1 MQLGR
6 LNARAAVVVAVGSL
20 ALLISACGSA
30 PGPAPSATPAKP
42 TSTTRAPSTSTT
54 VESTSAAVLQA
65 YRSSWSAF
73 EHALADANPSDPDLA
88 APGTTPVLF
97 VHGINSGPWAWTR
110 GDVDGMGEPPLQYVQ
125 KSLGNGKVTG
135 YTFDWS
141 KYAGGQGNPVL
152 WVTSPLPT
160 SLGADLSQ
168 AIACVARN
176 SGHQVIIIAHSM
188 GGLITQDAS
197 SLVRAD
203 IASVFTLG
211 TPYQGSW
218 AASAAGGQRLLGGL
232 DLVAQVIRAACGF
245 QASDLLC
252 IYAAEQHDPGV
263 EAMRLD
269 PAGGWKARPAW
280 PAGLPVYSLAG
291 SVTGTWQ
298 PVWPLNIQVPLID
311 AGDVVVGTNSQRA
324 SWPGTT
330 LSCPVR
336 LGLGSPVGTPAAL
349 SVLDVLD
356 TSLCFHWNEPDTRA
370 LLDHHGSA

>member
-160 SLGADLSQ
+160 SLGAALSQ

-269 PAGGWKARPAW
+269 PPGGWKARPAW
-280 PAGLPVYSLAG
+280 PARASGVLAG
-291 SVTGTWQ
+291 RQRYRDMAAGLAAQHPGASYRRRGRRRGHQLATGLLAWNDPVLSGTARTGQPRGHASRAVRSRRAGHQ
-298 PVWPLNIQVPLID
+298 PVLPL
-311 AGDVVVGTNSQRA
+311 
-324 SWPGTT
+324 
-330 LSCPVR
+330 
-336 LGLGSPVGTPAAL
+336 
-349 SVLDVLD
+349 
-356 TSLCFHWNEPDTRA
+356 E
-370 LLDHHGSA
+370 